1 MNMITLDLQPF
12 TRDVCSFKFVTCKQ
26 SNYYNPRICIQKR
39 ENNINHYEQ
48 KLLFY
53 NLKSQ
58 MCQAKI
64 GIFPAKKEQLCLLK
78 KACRRNYTEPYI
90 CRD

>member
-12 TRDVCSFKFVTCKQ
+12 TRDVCSLKFVTCKQ

-48 KLLFY
+48 NSKTSIL
-53 NLKSQ
+53 
-58 MCQAKI
+58 
-64 GIFPAKKEQLCLLK
+64 
-78 KACRRNYTEPYI
+78 
-90 CRD
+90 